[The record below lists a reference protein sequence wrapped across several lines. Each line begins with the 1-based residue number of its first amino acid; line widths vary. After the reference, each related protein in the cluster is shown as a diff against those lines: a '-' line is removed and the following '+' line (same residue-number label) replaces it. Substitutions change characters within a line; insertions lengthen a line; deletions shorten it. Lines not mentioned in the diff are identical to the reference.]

1 MGFRI
6 SRLVDLWRRGRAGEE
21 LHLERVDHRQ
31 RQLALHLEDIGQLAV
46 VLLGPEMEPVPGVD
60 ELRRD
65 AHAVARLAHAAL
77 EERGDVQLVGDDG
90 QVLVLALE
98 VEGRCPPRHPQAIDL
113 GQGVEDL
120 LGDAVG
126 EVLLVLRG
134 AQVGEGEHGDRGHSL
149 RGSDWRGHCR
159 RPGTPA
165 NEEVP
170 NEARSRCE
178 YSYADK
184 Q

>member
-1 MGFRI
+1 
-6 SRLVDLWRRGRAGEE
+6 
-21 LHLERVDHRQ
+21 
-31 RQLALHLEDIGQLAV
+31 
-46 VLLGPEMEPVPGVD
+46 MEPVLGVD

-65 AHAVARLAHAAL
+65 AHAVPRLAHAAL
-77 EERGDVQLVGDDG
+77 EERADVQLFGDYG
-90 QVLVLALE
+90 RVLVLAPE
-98 VEGRCPPRHPQAIDL
+98 VEGRCPPCHAQAINL

-126 EVLLVLRG
+126 EVLLVLRW
-134 AQVGEGEHGDRGHSL
+134 AQVGEREHGDRRHSL

-178 YSYADK
+178 YSYAYK